1 VECYCE
7 VEVVVRQEDYGGCGC
22 GGDGAAFP
30 APPWAQAEGEG
41 GRAERRDA
49 AENRLRILA
58 TARALFA
65 ERGVDNVSMHEIA
78 RAVGVGQGTL
88 YRRFAHK
95 GLLCGAL
102 LHDSVYQF
110 HQAVAARLADQ
121 AESALVQLDFFLTH
135 LAAHLEENAPFFAA
149 ISDAACGERR
159 GANYQNP
166 FHTWLHGTVAAL
178 LTRAVATGEI
188 APLDT
193 DLAAD
198 TVLATLAPDLYLYQ
212 RQQRGYSSEAILA
225 MLRRVIFSG
234 LRGIPAEVP
243 SAAGRP

>member
-1 VECYCE
+1 M
-7 VEVVVRQEDYGGCGC
+7 RREDHGGCGC
-22 GGDGAAFP
+22 GGDGAVLL

-65 ERGVDNVSMHEIA
+65 ERGVDDVSMHEIA

-102 LHDSVYQF
+102 LQDSLYQF
-110 HQAVAARLADQ
+110 HQQASARLADQ
-121 AESALVQLDFFLTH
+121 TESALVQLDFFLTQI
-135 LAAHLEENAPFFAA
+135 AAHLEENAPYFAA

-159 GANYQNP
+159 GANYENP
-166 FHTWLHGTVAAL
+166 FHLWLHGTITAL
-178 LTRAVATGEI
+178 LTRAIATGEI

-193 DLAAD
+193 ALAAD
-198 TVLATLAPDLYLYQ
+198 TVLATLAPDIYLYQ
-212 RQQRGYSSEAILA
+212 RQQRGYSPDAILA
-225 MLRRVIFSG
+225 TLRRVIFSG
-234 LRGIPAEVP
+234 LRGVPAASP
-243 SAAGRP
+243 APAGRP